1 VSKRGSLVGNV
12 FFWLF
17 LLCASAG
24 AFGAGFWYTYGMT
37 LNVNT
42 KSPVAESTP
51 KPGWMH
57 GQTGMAAKPTPS
69 ATAVIPGPLPGPST
83 SPLPTSRK
91 SPGATPTPMALLGAL
106 SPSTSPTHLRATAT
120 PAPARTPNVVTT
132 NKEEIYRVQ
141 VGAFDSREAAQ
152 KQVEELQTVGIN
164 AVVVYD
170 GGAYHAQLGA
180 FSDRARAISVADEV
194 NTRGYSVTIR
204 H

>member
-1 VSKRGSLVGNV
+1 MAKRGSLIGNV

-24 AFGAGFWYTYGMT
+24 AFGAGFWYTYGAT

-42 KSPVAESTP
+42 KSPLAESTP
-51 KPGWMH
+51 KPGSMR
-57 GQTGMAAKPTPS
+57 GNPSIATKPSPS
-69 ATAVIPGPLPGPST
+69 ATVFPGPLPVT
-83 SPLPTSRK
+83 SPTAMF
-91 SPGATPTPMALLGAL
+91 GAHPAVTPTPMAVIGTVD
-106 SPSTSPTHLRATAT
+106 PSPTPTHTRPPAT
-120 PAPARTPNVVTT
+120 PAPARTPMPPAAT
-132 NKEEIYRVQ
+132 KEEIYRVQ

>member
-24 AFGAGFWYTYGMT
+24 AFGAGFWYTYGVT

-57 GQTGMAAKPTPS
+57 GQTGMAEKPSPS
-69 ATAVIPGPLPGPST
+69 ATALVPGLLPGAST
-83 SPLPTSRK
+83 SPLPTSRR
-91 SPGATPTPMALLGAL
+91 SPGATPTPMAMLGAL
-106 SPSTSPTHLRATAT
+106 DPSASPSHTRLVAT
-120 PAPARTPNVVTT
+120 PAPMRTPAATAAV
-132 NKEEIYRVQ
+132 KEEIYRVQ